1 MSAHASS
8 RYEVRNECKVI
19 CMRPVFLLFLTLIG
33 TAFASEPAVVFDPV
47 FECYRVNTAWGFVMS
62 GAAIGRDGVIVRYS
76 LRDMALRPTPQKE
89 GGATYYDSSNLRA
102 HFAGATTSN
111 KIDPDQLRNNLA
123 LVDDAIKGNI
133 SASLTGVRD
142 AGVSTCHAYILDAG
156 ANRYRDV
163 ELGSDGAVS
172 DMRFENDSK
181 AAATLRD
188 WLMSVGIAT
197 K

>member
-1 MSAHASS
+1 MSARASS
-8 RYEVRNECKVI
+8 RYEVCNECKVI
-19 CMRPVFLLFLTLIG
+19 CMRAIFSLCLILIG
-33 TAFASEPAVVFDPV
+33 TASAGEPAVVLDPV
-47 FECYRVNTAWGFVMS
+47 FECYRVNTAWGFAMS
-62 GAAIGRDGVIVRYS
+62 GSAIGRDGVIVRYS

-89 GGATYYDSSNLRA
+89 GGVTYYDSSNLRA
-102 HFAGATTSN
+102 HFVGATTSN

-123 LVDDAIKGNI
+123 LVDDAVKGNI

-142 AGVSTCHAYILDAG
+142 AGVSTCHAYIPDAG

-172 DMRFENDSK
+172 DMRVENDSK

-188 WLMSVGIAT
+188 WLISVGVAT